1 MVMYFGLIRSVQE
14 QLNIHLIHP
23 MFDDILKDNKDLVI
37 KSIQDDI
44 TIESKKD
51 LFIDVR
57 ISIPFGAYYF
67 LVMFILFGSEKKS
80 LMRWMHA
87 YNLVLFIISSLLVW
101 LLLSGSYW
109 VAPVINAHEIA
120 YKALF
125 LSLGMILFVK
135 EMKSV
140 PLGASIFSSS
150 RMG

>member
-1 MVMYFGLIRSVQE
+1 MYFGLIRPVQE

-23 MFDDILKDNKDLVI
+23 MFDDILKNNKDLVI

-67 LVMFILFGSEKKS
+67 LVLFILFGSETRN

-125 LSLGMILFVK
+125 LSLGMVIFVK
-135 EMKSV
+135 EFEGITN
-140 PLGASIFSSS
+140 GASIFSSS
-150 RMG
+150 GMD

>member
-1 MVMYFGLIRSVQE
+1 MYFGLIRPVQE
-14 QLNIHLIHP
+14 QINVHLIHP
-23 MFDDILKDNKDLVI
+23 MFDDILKNNKDLAI

-57 ISIPFGAYYF
+57 VSIPFGPYYF
-67 LVMFILFGSEKKS
+67 LVLFILFGSDKKNFM
-80 LMRWMHA
+80 LWIHA

-101 LLLSGSYW
+101 LLLGGSFW

-140 PLGASIFSSS
+140 PLGTSIFSSP

>member
-1 MVMYFGLIRSVQE
+1 MYFGLIRPVQE

-23 MFDDILKDNKDLVI
+23 IFDDILKNNKDLVI

-67 LVMFILFGSEKKS
+67 LVLFILFGSERRS

-125 LSLGMILFVK
+125 LSLGMVIFVK
-135 EMKSV
+135 EFEGITH
-140 PLGASIFSSS
+140 GASIFSSS
-150 RMG
+150 GMD

>member
-1 MVMYFGLIRSVQE
+1 MYFGLIRPVQE

-23 MFDDILKDNKDLVI
+23 MFDDILKNNKDLVI

-57 ISIPFGAYYF
+57 VSIPFGAYYF
-67 LVMFILFGSEKKS
+67 LVLFTLFGSDRKS
-80 LMRWMHA
+80 LMRWIHA
-87 YNLVLFIISSLLVW
+87 YNLVLIIISSLLVW
-101 LLLSGSYW
+101 LLLNGSYW

-125 LSLGMILFVK
+125 LSLGMIIFVK
-135 EMKSV
+135 ELKGIT
-140 PLGASIFSSS
+140 LGASIFSSS
-150 RMG
+150 GMG

>member
-1 MVMYFGLIRSVQE
+1 MYFGLIRPVQG

-23 MFDDILKDNKDLVI
+23 MFDDVLKNNRDLVI

-57 ISIPFGAYYF
+57 VSIPFGAYYF
-67 LVMFILFGSEKKS
+67 LVLFTLFGSERKS

-140 PLGASIFSSS
+140 PLGTSIFSSPH
-150 RMG
+150 MG

>member
-1 MVMYFGLIRSVQE
+1 MYFGLIRPVQE

-23 MFDDILKDNKDLVI
+23 MFDDVLKDNRDLII

-57 ISIPFGAYYF
+57 VSIPFGDYYF
-67 LVMFILFGSEKKS
+67 LVLFILFGSERKS
-80 LMRWMHA
+80 LMRLMHA

-140 PLGASIFSSS
+140 PLGTSIFSSPH
-150 RMG
+150 MG

>member
-1 MVMYFGLIRSVQE
+1 MYFGLIRPVQE

-23 MFDDILKDNKDLVI
+23 MFDEVLKDNRDLVI

-57 ISIPFGAYYF
+57 VSIPFGAYYF
-67 LVMFILFGSEKKS
+67 LVLFTLFGSERRS

-87 YNLVLFIISSLLVW
+87 YNLVLFIISPLLVW

-125 LSLGMILFVK
+125 LSLGMILLVK

-140 PLGASIFSSS
+140 PLGTSIFSSPH
-150 RMG
+150 MG

>member
-1 MVMYFGLIRSVQE
+1 MYFGLIRPVQE

-23 MFDDILKDNKDLVI
+23 MFDDVLKNNRDLII

-57 ISIPFGAYYF
+57 VSIPFGAYYF
-67 LVMFILFGSEKKS
+67 LVLFILFGSERKS
-80 LMRWMHA
+80 LMLWMHA
-87 YNLVLFIISSLLVW
+87 YNLGLFIISSLIVW

-140 PLGASIFSSS
+140 PLGTSIFSSPH
-150 RMG
+150 MG

>member
-1 MVMYFGLIRSVQE
+1 MYFGLIRPVQE

-23 MFDDILKDNKDLVI
+23 MFDDVLKDNRDLII

-51 LFIDVR
+51 LFIDIRVN
-57 ISIPFGAYYF
+57 IPFGAYYF
-67 LVMFILFGSEKKS
+67 LVLFTLFGSERKS
-80 LMRWMHA
+80 LMLWMHA
-87 YNLVLFIISSLLVW
+87 YNLGLLIISSLLIW

-125 LSLGMILFVK
+125 LSIGMILLVK

-140 PLGASIFSSS
+140 PLGTSIFSSPH
-150 RMG
+150 MG

>member
-1 MVMYFGLIRSVQE
+1 MYFGLIRPVQE

-23 MFDDILKDNKDLVI
+23 MFDDILKDNKDLII

-57 ISIPFGAYYF
+57 VSIPFGAYYF
-67 LVMFILFGSEKKS
+67 LVLFILFGLERKS

-101 LLLSGSYW
+101 LLLNGSYW

-140 PLGASIFSSS
+140 PLGTSIFSSS

>member
-1 MVMYFGLIRSVQE
+1 MYFGLIRPVQE

-51 LFIDVR
+51 LFIDIRVN
-57 ISIPFGAYYF
+57 IPFGAYYF
-67 LVMFILFGSEKKS
+67 LVLFTLFGSERKS
-80 LMRWMHA
+80 LMLWMHA
-87 YNLVLFIISSLLVW
+87 YNLGLLIISSLLIW

-125 LSLGMILFVK
+125 LSIGMILLVK

-140 PLGASIFSSS
+140 PLGTSIFSSPH
-150 RMG
+150 MG

>member
-1 MVMYFGLIRSVQE
+1 MYFGLIRPVQE

-23 MFDDILKDNKDLVI
+23 MFDDVLKNNKDLVI

-67 LVMFILFGSEKKS
+67 LVLFILSGSERRS
-80 LMRWMHA
+80 LMRWIHA

-120 YKALF
+120 YCL
-125 LSLGMILFVK
+125 LYTSPSPRDL
-135 EMKSV
+135 
-140 PLGASIFSSS
+140 P
-150 RMG
+150 

>member
-1 MVMYFGLIRSVQE
+1 MYFGLIRPVQE

-23 MFDDILKDNKDLVI
+23 MFDDVVKDNRDLII

-57 ISIPFGAYYF
+57 VSIPFGPYYF
-67 LVMFILFGSEKKS
+67 LVLFILFGSDKKNFM
-80 LMRWMHA
+80 LWIHA

-101 LLLSGSYW
+101 LLLGGSFW

-140 PLGASIFSSS
+140 PLGTSIFSSPH
-150 RMG
+150 MG

>member
-1 MVMYFGLIRSVQE
+1 MYFGLIRPVQE
-14 QLNIHLIHP
+14 QINVHLIHP
-23 MFDDILKDNKDLVI
+23 MFDDILKNNKDLAI

-67 LVMFILFGSEKKS
+67 LVLFILFGSERTS
-80 LMRWMHA
+80 LIRWMHA

-140 PLGASIFSSS
+140 PLGTSIFSSS

>member
-1 MVMYFGLIRSVQE
+1 MYFGLIRPVQE

-23 MFDDILKDNKDLVI
+23 MFDEVLKDNRDLII

-57 ISIPFGAYYF
+57 VSIPFGAYYF
-67 LVMFILFGSEKKS
+67 LVLFILFGSERKS
-80 LMRWMHA
+80 LMRLMHA
-87 YNLVLFIISSLLVW
+87 YNLILFIISSLLVW

-140 PLGASIFSSS
+140 PLGTSIFSSPH
-150 RMG
+150 MG

>member
-1 MVMYFGLIRSVQE
+1 MMCY
-14 QLNIHLIHP
+14 IHVH
-23 MFDDILKDNKDLVI
+23 
-37 KSIQDDI
+37 
-44 TIESKKD
+44 
-51 LFIDVR
+51 
-57 ISIPFGAYYF
+57 
-67 LVMFILFGSEKKS
+67 
-80 LMRWMHA
+80 
-87 YNLVLFIISSLLVW
+87 NLVLFIISSFLVW

-140 PLGASIFSSS
+140 PLGTSIFSSP

>member
-1 MVMYFGLIRSVQE
+1 MYFGLIRPVQE

-23 MFDDILKDNKDLVI
+23 MFDDVLKDNRDLVI

-57 ISIPFGAYYF
+57 VSIPFGAYYF
-67 LVMFILFGSEKKS
+67 LVLFILFGSENKS

-101 LLLSGSYW
+101 LLLSGFYW

-140 PLGASIFSSS
+140 PLGTSIFSSPH
-150 RMG
+150 MG

>member
-1 MVMYFGLIRSVQE
+1 MYFGLIRPVQE
-14 QLNIHLIHP
+14 QMNIHLIHP
-23 MFDDILKDNKDLVI
+23 MFDDVLKDNRDLIV

-57 ISIPFGAYYF
+57 VSIPFGAYYF
-67 LVMFILFGSEKKS
+67 LVLFTLFGSERKS

-87 YNLVLFIISSLLVW
+87 YNMGLFIISSLLIW
-101 LLLSGSYW
+101 LLVSGSYW

-140 PLGASIFSSS
+140 PLGTSIFSSPH
-150 RMG
+150 MG

>member
-1 MVMYFGLIRSVQE
+1 MVMYFGLIRPVQE
-14 QLNIHLIHP
+14 QINVHLIHP
-23 MFDDILKDNKDLVI
+23 MFEEVLKDNRDLII

-67 LVMFILFGSEKKS
+67 LVLFILFGSERKS
-80 LMRWMHA
+80 LIRWMHA
-87 YNLVLFIISSLLVW
+87 YNLVLFFISSLLVW